1 MRDTQVI
8 KEHIDSKAMNL
19 TQAGEVL
26 ARARPILGELWES
39 KIEALHTILAD
50 YFNTGASDW
59 EKGSILKVVDAD
71 SAKALHSTLL
81 NAGTLFST
89 INGVESFQ
97 RFLQAFVKE
106 DLIDAPLLEIFSD
119 DLNAHAT
126 LKNPRSAGFKAL
138 AEEVIILHNLDQ
150 ANSKLGD
157 VARTIEHIT
166 KTYK

>member
-50 YFNTGASDW
+50 YFSRASNW
-59 EKGSILKVVDAD
+59 EQGCILKVVDAD
-71 SAKALHSTLL
+71 SAKSLHSTLI
-81 NAGTLFST
+81 NDGTLFST

-97 RFLQAFVKE
+97 RFLQAFAKE
-106 DLIDAPLLEIFSD
+106 DILDAGLLEIFSD
-119 DLNAHAT
+119 KLNAHTT
-126 LKNPRSAGFKAL
+126 LKNPSKKDFKAL